1 MQNRDPEIYLEDIKS
16 AISNI
21 EKYTSGMSFDD
32 FEKDEKTTDAVIRN
46 LEIIGE
52 AVNNLPD
59 DFKKKNNDIP
69 WRYVISMRN
78 KMIHEYFGVD
88 LDIVWKTI
96 QEDIKEFKDKIE
108 KMESTNLTNL
118 KLSKSFLK

>member
-1 MQNRDPEIYLEDIKS
+1 MQNRSPEIYLEDIKR
-16 AISNI
+16 AVSNI
-21 EKYTSGMSFDD
+21 EKYVRGMSFDD

-69 WRYVISMRN
+69 WRYIISMRN

-96 QEDIKEFKDKIE
+96 QEDIKDFKDKIE
-108 KMESTNLTNL
+108 KMESST
-118 KLSKSFLK
+118 